1 MGTEMSAVTLQC
13 NSALSTDEDDGKGC
27 EKWKLPFRPSDSSSS
42 TITTTIQPDPCS
54 VQQADLY
61 SVYIVVVG
69 GRSPVLYFTVGY
81 NAISC
86 ENDYNSEVEG
96 ELRRSKDI
104 KGPQE
109 LRETEYDCSTR
120 WVKGVSSLHP
130 SSIFHSFS
138 HCSVPVKLI
147 NKSLPPNWWHLV

>member
-13 NSALSTDEDDGKGC
+13 NSALSTDDEDDGKGC

-86 ENDYNSEVEG
+86 ENDYNSEVERG
-96 ELRRSKDI
+96 AAPLQGHQRPTGITRDRIWLLDKRGQSGLVSPPILLLSFIHSVTVRS
-104 KGPQE
+104 Q
-109 LRETEYDCSTR
+109 L
-120 WVKGVSSLHP
+120 
-130 SSIFHSFS
+130 
-138 HCSVPVKLI
+138 
-147 NKSLPPNWWHLV
+147 NW